1 MVPRMC
7 HRVSS
12 SPCITL
18 PRAMLPRSSSCFRA
32 LHGATRGGTLRC
44 LRLSFRVVLC
54 VSAQFLVLPR
64 TQWCHARLYNPMSHT
79 CRRAVLRVTA
89 QFHVQPRTHGATR
102 GKRLV
107 VFACVSAQLYVLPR
121 SFVCCRAPHG
131 ATRGGTD
138 YRLRVASHSYVLPR
152 SLTCYRAPHGATRAR
167 THRRL
172 RLYFR
177 ALIHAAGQ
185 FYVWPRT
192 YGARAP
198 MVPAHLWC
206 HARKNPSSS
215 SPVLPHSS
223 LDCYK
228 KAASSTVVVSRSS
241 AVVEVGSR
249 RIAVEYSRPT
259 AVVKKRCSGSYF
271 RPRGVQSFYSSRREE
286 LLLL

>member
-64 TQWCHARLYNPMSHT
+64 TQWCHARLYNPMSHL
-79 CRRAVLRVTA
+79 CRRAVLRVAA
-89 QFHVQPRTHGATR
+89 QFHVQPRTPWCHARRNGLSSTCCLSFLR
-102 GKRLV
+102 
-107 VFACVSAQLYVLPR
+107 SAAQSHVLPR
-121 SFVCCRAPHG
+121 APWCHARQNASSSSPVFPRINTCCRAV
-131 ATRGGTD
+131 
-138 YRLRVASHSYVLPR
+138 LRVAAHLW
-152 SLTCYRAPHGATRAR
+152 C
-167 THRRL
+167 
-172 RLYFR
+172 
-177 ALIHAAGQ
+177 
-185 FYVWPRT
+185 PRT

-206 HARKNPSSS
+206 HARKNASSS

-228 KAASSTVVVSRSS
+228 KK
-241 AVVEVGSR
+241 
-249 RIAVEYSRPT
+249 RP
-259 AVVKKRCSGSYF
+259 V
-271 RPRGVQSFYSSRREE
+271 
-286 LLLL
+286 